1 MVNLIKLFCIKN
13 SSASLLLP
21 GKTSTQQSRMG
32 TCPRYIFII
41 FSKSFDISIKNMIQ
55 RRIFGFETTLSKN
68 TFLYLYS
75 SGGEYYFSMSSAK
88 EKW

>member
-1 MVNLIKLFCIKN
+1 
-13 SSASLLLP
+13 
-21 GKTSTQQSRMG
+21 
-32 TCPRYIFII
+32 
-41 FSKSFDISIKNMIQ
+41 MIQ

-68 TFLYLYS
+68 AFLYLYS